1 MKRKKILLII
11 TVLVAVLAIIVA
23 ALYIPTVFRSE
34 NQITGEVG
42 YRMLS
47 PQQVDESLKDNN
59 FFIVNVHTP
68 YAGEISGTDAFIAYD
83 TITENIDRLP
93 QDKSAEI
100 LVYCLTGRMSAIA
113 LQKLKELG
121 YTNVY
126 DLAGGM
132 EKWKAEGFEVI
143 SLRG

>member
-1 MKRKKILLII
+1 MNCKKIFLII
-11 TVLVAVLAIIVA
+11 AVVLASLGTFLYLPT
-23 ALYIPTVFRSE
+23 ALRLADQPTGGTS
-34 NQITGEVG
+34 N
-42 YRMLS
+42 RMLS
-47 PQQVDESLKDNN
+47 PQQMDERLKDENS
-59 FFIVNVHTP
+59 FVLNVHTP
-68 YAGEISGTDAFIAYD
+68 YEGEIRGTDAFIAYD
-83 TITENIDRLP
+83 TISKNSTQLP

-100 LVYCLTGRMSAIA
+100 LVYCRTGQMSAIA